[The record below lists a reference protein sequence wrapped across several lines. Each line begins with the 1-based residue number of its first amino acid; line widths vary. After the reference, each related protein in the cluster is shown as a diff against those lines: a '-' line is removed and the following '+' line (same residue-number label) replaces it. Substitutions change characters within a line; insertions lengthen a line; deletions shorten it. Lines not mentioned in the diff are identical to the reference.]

1 MTSVVVRS
9 SGVGKH
15 RPRGSALEIALPGR
29 DPVRRAK
36 IGHDKFEMGAPTHAT
51 VIPNLL
57 APVEPTEE
65 VEQLVLPPPSFD
77 INELMRDLVV
87 SKNVK
92 SKTIDTAVT
101 EPVRPTQEPKVY
113 VLPKPKIMPRLS
125 KTQMDLIEE
134 EMQLMQAQR
143 VQLIGADGKK
153 IDIDKFLQ
161 GNTVSS
167 GAPVL
172 GSLTAS
178 FVQAVAASN
187 PQSNLPNVA
196 SIQLGADDSASQVGD
211 MPGPSTV
218 GPSTMISGAQTIPAG
233 AQLIPA
239 EASKPGV
246 SKPLLAKLD
255 DLTRP
260 SGGFLTSWTSSHA
273 SEFYYVDDSGAVER
287 PKLLTGAKFTSVA
300 GEKDK
305 DRPSAGTGAVWEKIM
320 SRIFGQPSGKL
331 ANRHGAEATVV
342 ERTVVDPRTMTFFV
356 FESREAAL
364 RRASDPVY
372 KINPA
377 PVGSEPPPLPVPQIP
392 MPTLAPP
399 IPTLTQPMPTLAPP
413 TQPPM
418 PWEPAE

>member
-1 MTSVVVRS
+1 M
-9 SGVGKH
+9 
-15 RPRGSALEIALPGR
+15 EIVLPGR

-36 IGHDKFEMGAPTHAT
+36 IGHDKFEMGAPSHPTI
-51 VIPNLL
+51 IPNLS

-77 INELMRDLVV
+77 LNELMRDLVV
-87 SKNVK
+87 GKNVK
-92 SKTIDTAVT
+92 SKTIDTTVT

-178 FVQAVAASN
+178 YVQAVAASN

-233 AQLIPA
+233 AVASQPIPP

-246 SKPLLAKLD
+246 SKPLLAKLN
-255 DLTRP
+255 DLTKP
-260 SGGFLTSWTSSHA
+260 SGGSSTPWTSSHA
-273 SEFYYVDDSGAVER
+273 SKFYYVDDSGAVER
-287 PKLLTGAKFTSVA
+287 PKLLNGAKFTSVA

-305 DRPSAGTGAVWEKIM
+305 DHPSAGTGAVWDKIM

-331 ANRHGAEATVV
+331 ANRHGTEATVV

-356 FESREAAL
+356 FDSREAAL

-399 IPTLTQPMPTLAPP
+399 IPTLTQPMLTPAPSLPTLPV
-413 TQPPM
+413 QPP
-418 PWEPAE
+418 PIQPPRTWEPAE